1 MGGGLLLNLILGGGC
16 SCLFPLTVVGAYF
29 AFMAHHTH
37 NKPPSTMLATT
48 AVILTTIHN
57 MNNSYN
63 ICIYFPLV
71 PALCRPRN
79 HRKFRSDNYRSK
91 DRGAFRFGHF
101 KPPLTTSLFYHRGGQ
116 DEKKTAPCD
125 FLLNPLT
132 IVSLRGSPCPSRLA
146 SSSPFMRIVPPAT
159 TQVHARANDLL
170 STYSH
175 CSVYYPATSKL
186 STTDSRF
193 L

>member
-63 ICIYFPLV
+63 IRIYFPLV

-91 DRGAFRFGHF
+91 DRGAFRFRHF
-101 KPPLTTSLFYHRGGQ
+101 KPPLTTNLFYHRVGKMRRRLPLATFCLTLLQ
-116 DEKKTAPCD
+116 W
-125 FLLNPLT
+125 FLCEAL
-132 IVSLRGSPCPSRLA
+132 
-146 SSSPFMRIVPPAT
+146 
-159 TQVHARANDLL
+159 HA
-170 STYSH
+170 
-175 CSVYYPATSKL
+175 
-186 STTDSRF
+186 F
-193 L
+193 LG